1 MDGKKMRAA
10 VLTEGV
16 VQASLRRGSARE
28 LDSEEE
34 KVMRMRLGAG
44 LPASGKLERMGKGFT
59 DTEIELLSY
68 EIESWL
74 RLREE
79 PEVDQSRTPRAVPVA
94 SRAKEKIIRALRKK
108 S

>member
-1 MDGKKMRAA
+1 MEGKKMRAA

-16 VQASLRRGSARE
+16 AQAVLRRGSARE

-44 LPASGKLERMGKGFT
+44 LPSSGKLERVGKGFT

-74 RLREE
+74 KLRDQ
-79 PEVDQSRTPRAVPVA
+79 VGQSRVSQPVPVA
-94 SRAKEKIIRALRKK
+94 SRAKEKIIRALRRK